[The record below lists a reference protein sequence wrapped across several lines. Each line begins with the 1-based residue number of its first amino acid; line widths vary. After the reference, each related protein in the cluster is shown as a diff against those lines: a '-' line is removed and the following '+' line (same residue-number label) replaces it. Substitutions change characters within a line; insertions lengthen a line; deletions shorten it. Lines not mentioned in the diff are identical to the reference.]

1 MVVVK
6 NSQVVIGRCFAR
18 LSSESGFQGSLRVH
32 RVRCAAAWQYR
43 SWVLKCGRPSLP
55 TRDS

>member
-43 SWVLKCGRPSLP
+43 SWVL
-55 TRDS
+55 